1 MLAGTIYFLLTFYP
15 KSQYKS
21 TIFFNLLS
29 RSLKFIKATFLFLY
43 PQKTSENQRFPN
55 FFRGCRKRL
64 HYILLSYCT
73 VKWNALCESFII
85 YLTGDLVSAK
95 IKSQQNFLTHFSL
108 MIPFYIP
115 SKHQKIFGFL
125 VFSRSIKW
133 DKVFKNGSSEI
144 FGRQP
149 LQNLKWH
156 GLPSNFSKAVFHKFH
171 LVHSW
176 ILCPKWEHLSE
187 MFLPWSSPK
196 CLWNNSQSP
205 LYCDRKR
212 E

>member
-1 MLAGTIYFLLTFYP
+1 M
-15 KSQYKS
+15 
-21 TIFFNLLS
+21 
-29 RSLKFIKATFLFLY
+29 
-43 PQKTSENQRFPN
+43 
-55 FFRGCRKRL
+55 
-64 HYILLSYCT
+64 
-73 VKWNALCESFII
+73 KWNALCESFII

-125 VFSRSIKW
+125 VFSGSIKW

-176 ILCPKWEHLSE
+176 ILCPKWEHLLE
-187 MFLPWSSPK
+187 MFFSGVLQNVYETIHSLHFIVTVK
-196 CLWNNSQSP
+196 GN
-205 LYCDRKR
+205 KR
-212 E
+212 FGTKTNF